1 MKRLIILCSLALL
14 FLSGCG
20 TSADGIPE
28 GLSWRAQTLQSQEDG
43 TILACAEDWS
53 SEQAVPLL
61 DVTAQVEDGAVT
73 LTDHTTQEIYSGSLT
88 PMEDASPGIYT
99 LAFPDVPEGY
109 GVYGVTEYA
118 DGSRDA
124 TLYLT
129 VEKRTLCLTAPLS

>member
-53 SEQAVPLL
+53 
-61 DVTAQVEDGAVT
+61 
-73 LTDHTTQEIYSGSLT
+73 GSLT
-88 PMEDASPGIYT
+88 PMEDAGPGIYT